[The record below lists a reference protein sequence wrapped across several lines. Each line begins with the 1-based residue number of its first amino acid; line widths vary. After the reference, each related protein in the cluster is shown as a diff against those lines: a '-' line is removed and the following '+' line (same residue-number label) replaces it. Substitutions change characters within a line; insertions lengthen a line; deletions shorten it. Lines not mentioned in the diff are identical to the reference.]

1 MNGGGKD
8 WGNGKTALSSVAE
21 KKSEGA
27 LDRINDQLENVVK
40 RLASLARSMEEIMA
54 MQVAIEHSLQRLETQ
69 PPGLGENT
77 ATRSDLAEH
86 DQKVARPS
94 DTESKPIAS
103 ASQTSDPVSKK
114 DSDGSWEKGI

>member
-21 KKSEGA
+21 KSEGA

-40 RLASLARSMEEIMA
+40 RQASLARSMEDIMA
-54 MQVAIEHSLQRLETQ
+54 MQVAIKHSLQRLETQ

-94 DTESKPIAS
+94 DTESTPIAS

-114 DSDGSWEKGI
+114 DSDDSWEKGI